1 MITEYLT
8 EQLEAS
14 KLFEDNLILTYVP
27 EAEFM
32 SREEALSLAIERD
45 REAAK
50 EMVDGIKAND
60 ATKIARIMKELGY

>member
-1 MITEYLT
+1 MITDYLT

-14 KLFEDNLILTYVP
+14 KLFEDNLILTHVP

-32 SREEALSLAIERD
+32 SREEALALAIERD

-60 ATKIARIMKELGY
+60 AEKIARIMKELGY

>member
-32 SREEALSLAIERD
+32 SREEALALAIERD
-45 REAAK
+45 RDAAQ
-50 EMVDGIKAND
+50 EMVNGIKAND
-60 ATKIARIMKELGY
+60 ATKIARIMRELGF